1 MKGGLLMVKAQTKKE
16 IDKLVKDIRQL
27 SPISMAMVSAS
38 VHTLLAKQEMDNH
51 AKPPEKIA

>member
-1 MKGGLLMVKAQTKKE
+1 MVKAQTKKE

-51 AKPPEKIA
+51 TKPPGKIA

>member
-1 MKGGLLMVKAQTKKE
+1 MTKAQTKKE

-38 VHTLLAKQEMDNH
+38 IHTLLAKQDMDKQI
-51 AKPPEKIA
+51 KPPEKIA